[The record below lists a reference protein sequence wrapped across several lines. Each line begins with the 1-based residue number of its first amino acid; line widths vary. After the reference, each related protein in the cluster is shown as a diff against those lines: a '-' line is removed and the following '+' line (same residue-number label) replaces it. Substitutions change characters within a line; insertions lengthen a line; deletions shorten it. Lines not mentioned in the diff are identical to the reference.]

1 MLKYLAQICAHS
13 LFQIFK
19 KEYSEIVAKYF
30 AYSLFKLEK
39 KEYLQILKYRAQF
52 SYLFRF

>member
-39 KEYLQILKYRAQF
+39 KEYLEILKYRAQF